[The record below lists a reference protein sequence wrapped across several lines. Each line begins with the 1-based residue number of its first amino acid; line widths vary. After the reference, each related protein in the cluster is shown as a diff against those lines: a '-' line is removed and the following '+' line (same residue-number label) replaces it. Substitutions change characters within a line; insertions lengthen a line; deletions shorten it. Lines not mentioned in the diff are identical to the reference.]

1 VTVTARTA
9 RKRETRA
16 RPTRDTVFR
25 ALGDPTRRA
34 ILDRLRQRERRASDL
49 CEPFAMSQPAV
60 SQHLKVLVDA
70 GLVGATRAGRE
81 VIYTLRPAPLR
92 DAYDWLGHFEEFWTE
107 RLDALGDYLD
117 REDTP

>member
-1 VTVTARTA
+1 MAAGA

-16 RPTRDTVFR
+16 RPTRDVVFR

-49 CEPFAMSQPAV
+49 CEPFDMSQPAV

-70 GLVGATRAGRE
+70 GLVSATRDGRE
-81 VIYTLRPAPLR
+81 VIYALRPAPLR

-107 RLDALGDYLD
+107 KLDALGEFLD
-117 REDTP
+117 NEDT